1 MNMLNNTEILVNDP
15 DIIANVPAGVRKD
28 LYLTLWVF
36 TLPGVIRFMT
46 KQPKALEKVQHWH
59 KQSIANTAKLYEA
72 GVKLIFGTDMPFF
85 MGNFWHSVMN
95 EVRALKLAGVSNTDI
110 LKMATINAAD
120 AIGVANRIGAIEEGK
135 FADLVLINGNPFQ
148 DIETLRNV
156 EMVLKEGRVV
166 YKHSP

>member
-1 MNMLNNTEILVNDP
+1 MNMLDNTEILVNDP

-59 KQSIANTAKLYEA
+59 KQSIANTAKLYAA

-110 LKMATINAAD
+110 LKMATINAAE
-120 AIGVANRIGAIEEGK
+120 AIGAEDRIGTIEKGK
-135 FADLVLINGNPFQ
+135 IADLVLINGNPLQ
-148 DIETLRNV
+148 DIETLRDV
-156 EMVLKEGRVV
+156 EMVVKEGRIV
-166 YKHSP
+166 YKHLP